1 MNEVKVAVVITS
13 ISAPNPVLCKIAEG
27 SQQKD
32 WDFIVIGDVAS
43 PKDFALEGC
52 DFYGIERQH
61 ETPFKFARLC
71 PEKHYARKNIGYLL
85 ARQGGADMIIE
96 TDDDNIP
103 YESFWQQRDRVQ
115 TVPTFADERWVN
127 AYRYFSDENIWPR
140 GFPLNLIH
148 DSLPSWSSLPVAS
161 VDCPIQQGL
170 ANENPDVDALYR
182 LILPLP
188 QSFYSDRRL
197 ALQAGAWCP
206 FNSQNTTWWPEVYP
220 LMYLPA
226 YCSFRMTDIWRSFI
240 AQRIL
245 WTADWGVLFHEPTVY
260 QERNDHDLMKDFQ
273 EEIPGYLQNHRICEA
288 LAGLNLRSGAENV
301 ADNLRICYEKLVSL
315 SIFPQQ
321 ELDLVE
327 AWLSDLALLNE
338 S

>member
-1 MNEVKVAVVITS
+1 MNEVKVAIVITS
-13 ISAPNPVLCKIAEG
+13 ISAPNQVLCKIAEG
-27 SQQKD
+27 SQQEG
-32 WDFIVIGDVAS
+32 WSFIVIGDVAS
-43 PKDFALEGC
+43 PQDFSLTGC
-52 DFYGIERQH
+52 DFYSIERQKQ
-61 ETPFKFARLC
+61 TPFQFARLC

-85 ARQGGADMIIE
+85 ARQQGAEMIIE

-103 YESFWQQRDRVQ
+103 YESFWQRRDRVQ
-115 TVPTFADERWVN
+115 TVPTLAGQGWIN

-148 DSLPSWSSLPVAS
+148 HSLPSWSSLPVTS

-188 QSFYSDRRL
+188 QSFCSDRRL
-197 ALQAGAWCP
+197 ALQAGVWCP

-273 EEIPGYLQNHRICEA
+273 DEIPGYLQNDRICET
-288 LAGLNLRSGAENV
+288 LASLNLRPGVEGLEE
-301 ADNLRICYEKLVSL
+301 NLRICYEKLVSL